1 MHELRAEAVLDG
13 IGAHDCDA
21 LLWHV
26 MSDDDPRTL
35 CGRSLEREKAA
46 TPARPELTDADRYCG
61 DCMAAC

>member
-13 IGAHDCDA
+13 VDAERRKA

-26 MSDDDPRTL
+26 MSDDDPTTL
-35 CGRSLEREKAA
+35 CGRSLEREAA
-46 TPARPELTDADRYCG
+46 ARPARPELTDADRYCG